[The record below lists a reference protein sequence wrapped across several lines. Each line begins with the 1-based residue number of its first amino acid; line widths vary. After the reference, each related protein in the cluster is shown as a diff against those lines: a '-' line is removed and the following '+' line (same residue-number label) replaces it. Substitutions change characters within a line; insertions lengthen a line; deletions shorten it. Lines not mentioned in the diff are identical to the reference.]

1 MTKIS
6 TMSTTNSGTGRQP
19 TRRQRWLPR
28 LIATGLFIVAFALV
42 NQAQREVGIARDETV
57 YMTYGSRY
65 ADWWTG
71 LFKGKT
77 QASEKSITAFF
88 GGPGAT
94 DNNREHPP
102 LLKMLSGLSERWLH
116 RSWGVNRI
124 TAYRVPAIAFNA
136 LLIVII
142 FAWVSRVWGQTSG
155 LIAALLT
162 LFLPRAFFHA
172 GLACFDG
179 PIVTLWIATL
189 YAYWRGLT
197 HRGWR
202 IAAGVI
208 FGFALATKHNAILL
222 PFVVGPHYLGAH
234 AVLYVRTRKQRVIDN
249 VDNPTDAVATP
260 TKRTALRRLLRSV
273 AQHGSLGWPILL
285 GPLTLVAVWPW
296 LWHHPLTHIQQWL
309 AFHFTHVHYNF
320 EYLGQNWNA
329 PRFPWHVA
337 LVTTLVTVPAAT
349 LTAAAIGISVGVHGW
364 FTAWRATTAVAAQ
377 NVTFDNAHYKSQS
390 PAAFAQRH
398 LGVLLALSAGASM
411 GPFFLGSTPIFGA
424 EKHWAPAIPSLCIAA
439 AVGIA
444 WAARRLRL
452 PTTITTAVLGFMV
465 VSSAAVETR
474 QAQPYGLTYYNAF
487 AGGAPGGA
495 DLGMNRQFWGIAVRG
510 VLPFLATLRNSHA
523 IYTHDA
529 SPAWGWYQNQGW
541 VAKSL
546 ADAGP
551 ENFGIDRSDVA
562 LVVHEKHFLRHD
574 YMIWK
579 SYGTVQPIFVLR
591 SDGVPIVSVYR
602 RPAPP
607 VTPPVTLSPTPLA
620 IP

>member
-1 MTKIS
+1 MV
-6 TMSTTNSGTGRQP
+6 TTNSVTAPQP
-19 TRRQRWLPR
+19 ARRQRWLPR
-28 LIATGLFIVAFALV
+28 LIAAGLFVVAFALV

-77 QASEKSITAFF
+77 AASEKSITAFF

-102 LLKMLSGLSERWLH
+102 LLKTLSGLSERWLH
-116 RSWGVNRI
+116 RGWGVNRI
-124 TAYRVPAIAFNA
+124 TAYRVPAIALNA

-142 FAWVSRVWGQTSG
+142 FAWVSRVWGQATG
-155 LIAALLT
+155 LLAALLT

-208 FGFALATKHNAILL
+208 FGLALATKHNAILL

-234 AVLYVRTRKQRVIDN
+234 AVRYLRTRKQRN
-249 VDNPTDAVATP
+249 PGNANNPTNANADAPTP
-260 TKRTALRRLLRSV
+260 TLSPLRRLRRSV
-273 AQHGSLGWPILL
+273 ARHGSLGWPLLL

-349 LTAAAIGISVGVHGW
+349 LAAAGLGISVGVHGW
-364 FTAWRATTAVAAQ
+364 FTAWRTSTSATPAPIAGDATT
-377 NVTFDNAHYKSQS
+377 DNAES
-390 PAAFAQRH
+390 PTALAQRQ
-398 LGVLLALSAGASM
+398 LGVLLALSAAASM

-439 AVGIA
+439 ALGIT

-452 PTTITTAVLGFMV
+452 PTTIATIALGCMV
-465 VSSAAVETR
+465 VSSAAIETR
-474 QAQPYGLTYYNAF
+474 QAQPYGLSYYNAF
-487 AGGAPGGA
+487 AGGASGGA

-510 VLPFLATLRNSHA
+510 VLPFLATIRDTHKV
-523 IYTHDA
+523 YTHDA
-529 SPAWGWYQNQGW
+529 APAWGWYQNQGL

-551 ENFGIDRSDVA
+551 ENIGIDRSDVA

-602 RPAPP
+602 RPSPP
-607 VTPPVTLSPTPLA
+607 ITPSLTPSNT
-620 IP
+620 P

>member
-1 MTKIS
+1 MTTIS
-6 TMSTTNSGTGRQP
+6 TTHSSAAAPP
-19 TRRQRWLPR
+19 TRRQRWLQR
-28 LIATGLFIVAFALV
+28 LLAAGLFIVAFAFV
-42 NQAQREVGIARDETV
+42 NHAQTEVGIARDETV

-71 LFKGKT
+71 VFKGKT
-77 QASEKSITAFF
+77 QASEKSIAAFF

-102 LLKMLSGLSERWLH
+102 LLKTLSGLSERWLH
-116 RSWGVNRI
+116 RGWGVNRI
-124 TAYRVPAIAFNA
+124 TAYRIPAMALNA

-142 FAWVSRVWGQTSG
+142 FAWVARVWGQATG
-155 LIAALLT
+155 VIAALLT

-179 PIVTLWIATL
+179 PIVTLWVATL

-208 FGFALATKHNAILL
+208 FGLALATKHNAILL
-222 PFVVGPHYLGAH
+222 PFVVGPHYIGAH
-234 AVLYVRTRKQRVIDN
+234 ALQYLRTRMQRHDGSPA
-249 VDNPTDAVATP
+249 NPTAAIDVQLSAM
-260 TKRTALRRLLRSV
+260 RRLFRSF
-273 AQHGSLGWPILL
+273 ARHGSLGWPIIL
-285 GPLTLVAVWPW
+285 GPLTLVAAWPW
-296 LWHHPLTHIQQWL
+296 LWHHPITHVQQWL

-337 LVTTLVTVPAAT
+337 LTTTLLTVPAAT
-349 LTAAAIGISVGVHGW
+349 LAAAGLGISIGALGW
-364 FTAWRATTAVAAQ
+364 FTAWRDAKSATASAADSG
-377 NVTFDNAHYKSQS
+377 TTIES
-390 PAAFAQRH
+390 PTVFAQRQ
-398 LGVLLALSAGASM
+398 LGVLLTLSAAASM

-439 AVGIA
+439 AVGIV
-444 WAARRLRL
+444 WAARRLSA
-452 PTTITTAVLGFMV
+452 PTTIATLALGCMV
-465 VSSAAVETR
+465 VSSAAIETH

-510 VLPFLATLRNSHA
+510 VLPFLATLRDTHA

-529 SPAWGWYQNQGW
+529 SPAWGWYQNQGL

-546 ADAGP
+546 VDAGP
-551 ENFGIDRSDVA
+551 ENMGIDRSDLA

-602 RPAPP
+602 RPMPPGIAPALQVPP
-607 VTPPVTLSPTPLA
+607 VTPPSPR
-620 IP
+620 

>member
-1 MTKIS
+1 MMPPTKP
-6 TMSTTNSGTGRQP
+6 TTNSSSGQP
-19 TRRQRWLPR
+19 TRRQRWLQR
-28 LIATGLFIVAFALV
+28 LLAAGLFIVAFALV

-57 YMTYGSRY
+57 YLTYGSRY

-102 LLKMLSGLSERWLH
+102 LLKTLSGLSERWLH
-116 RSWGVNRI
+116 RGWDVNRI
-124 TAYRVPAIAFNA
+124 TAYRVPAMAFNA

-142 FAWVSRVWGQTSG
+142 FAWVCRVWGQTTG

-208 FGFALATKHNAILL
+208 FGLALATKHNAILL

-234 AVLYVRTRKQRVIDN
+234 AVQYVRARKQREPNDA
-249 VDNPTDAVATP
+249 DPTAPTP
-260 TKRTALRRLLRSV
+260 TPLRRLLRGL

-285 GPLTLVAVWPW
+285 GPLTLIAVWPW

-337 LVTTLVTVPAAT
+337 LITTLVTVPAAT
-349 LTAAAIGISVGVHGW
+349 LTAAALGMSVGVHGW
-364 FTAWRATTAVAAQ
+364 FTAWRASTVAAPQ
-377 NVTFDNAHYKSQS
+377 HIVAS
-390 PAAFAQRH
+390 PAAFAQRQ
-398 LGVLLALSAGASM
+398 LGVLLALSAAASM
-411 GPFFLGSTPIFGA
+411 GPFFLGTTPIFGA

-439 AVGIA
+439 ALGIS

-452 PTTITTAVLGFMV
+452 PTTIATAALSCMV
-465 VSSAAVETR
+465 VSAAAVETR

-510 VLPFLATLRNSHA
+510 VLPFLATLQGPHA

-546 ADAGP
+546 TDAGP
-551 ENFGIDRSDVA
+551 ENIGIDRSDIA

-574 YMIWK
+574 YMIWR
-579 SYGTVQPIFVLR
+579 SYGTVQPFFVLR

-602 RPAPP
+602 RPQPPAP
-607 VTPPVTLSPTPLA
+607 SPAP
-620 IP
+620 